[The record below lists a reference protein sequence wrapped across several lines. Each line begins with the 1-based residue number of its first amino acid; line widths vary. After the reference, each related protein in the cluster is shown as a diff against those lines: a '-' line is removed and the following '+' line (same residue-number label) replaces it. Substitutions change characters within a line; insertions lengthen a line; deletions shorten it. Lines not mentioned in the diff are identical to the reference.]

1 VQKDKNRKKINKLIK
16 MVEKADVGGSEHEK
30 SVVSAGALW
39 SWFITGIPS

>member
-1 VQKDKNRKKINKLIK
+1 

-39 SWFITGIPS
+39 SWFITGIPSLSFILERSH